1 MPHRNTYVALR
12 HGISLANEQGII
24 LSHPE
29 NAVGGWG
36 LSPFGE
42 SHCRELLNPERLVD
56 LRLDPARTLVISSD
70 FARALETARIFCELN
85 QLTAPQIDARLRE
98 RFFGDLEHQPQDNYL
113 PIWER
118 DADDPTHH
126 TSGCESTDDVAN
138 RLRALLAELES
149 AHADRQIV
157 LVSHG
162 DPLQILETIF
172 LGLPSNHHRRLAH
185 LGNAEL
191 RILTGEDRAKQR

>member
-1 MPHRNTYVALR
+1 MYRNTYLALR
-12 HGISLANEQGII
+12 HGISLANEKGII

-42 SHCRELLNPERLVD
+42 THCREVLAPERL
-56 LRLDPARTLVISSD
+56 RERQLDVAGSLVVSSD
-70 FARALETARIFCELN
+70 FARATETARIFCSLN
-85 QLTAPQIDARLRE
+85 QLAEPRLDARLRE
-98 RFFGDLEHQPQDNYL
+98 RFFGDLEFQPQENYV
-113 PIWER
+113 PIWEQ
-118 DADDPTHH
+118 DAVDSTHQ
-126 TSGCESTDDVAN
+126 TSGCESTDDVAA
-138 RLRALLAELES
+138 RLRSLLNDLES
-149 AHADRQIV
+149 AHAGRQIV

-172 LGLPSNHHRRLAH
+172 LRLPSNHHRRMEH

-191 RILTGEDRAKQR
+191 RQLRER